1 MRENFNH
8 SKLSPFGHYAIT
20 DTKVPNMFRARKALL
35 CAEILPTGNQYSLIL
50 KAEQKS
56 KDDEKC
62 CADLQDK
69 NFLAT
74 RKKLNFKNSFR
85 ARLRVVP
92 YFSSGIVERAKRER
106 ARKASGGF
114 LAWVE
119 FHARSRFARS
129 TIPEE
134 NKGVLVCLLSGTE
147 SFRKFWE
154 THARFYYHGK
164 PKDMFV
170 SN

>member
-8 SKLSPFGHYAIT
+8 SKLSPFEHFAIT
-20 DTKVPNMFRARKALL
+20 DTKVRNMFRARKALL

-50 KAEQKS
+50 KAEQES
-56 KDDEKC
+56 KDDEKR
-62 CADLQDK
+62 CAGLQDK

-114 LAWVE
+114 LAWGN

-147 SFRKFWE
+147 SFRKF
-154 THARFYYHGK
+154 
-164 PKDMFV
+164 
-170 SN
+170 